1 TLCVWMDADIAT
13 LVDRVRRRGTRP
25 LLKGKDAG
33 EVLTALAAVRNPIYA
48 QARIRVGSKPG
59 PHHET
64 VEAIVTALAAA
75 NREMGQL

>member
-1 TLCVWMDADIAT
+1 

-25 LLKGKDAG
+25 LLKGKDPG
-33 EVLTALAAVRNPIYA
+33 QVLTALAALRNPVYA
-48 QARIRVGSKPG
+48 QARIRVASKPG

-75 NREMGQL
+75 NAEESLR